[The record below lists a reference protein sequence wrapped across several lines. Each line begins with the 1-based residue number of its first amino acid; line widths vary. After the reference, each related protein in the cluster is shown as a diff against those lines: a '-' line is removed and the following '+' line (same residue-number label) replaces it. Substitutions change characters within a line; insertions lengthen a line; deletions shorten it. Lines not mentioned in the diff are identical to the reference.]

1 MIVFSKKLVVIV
13 TTVALSACVTTKTEK
28 AEVTKAEPAPEIT
41 ADMSLETALEAGIN
55 YGGHTLDSV
64 KKLIKARGESARA
77 AKLIE
82 NTLDQQTDLQPHQM
96 MNAAHL
102 FITNSD
108 RLEPEF
114 FQKLVRSTRVPA
126 RMLGW
131 QLAAGKPSKEIAATI
146 EAELTRAID
155 SGTEENMLVP
165 QMANAVRA
173 NQLKSSYTVV
183 RQGLMSNG
191 AEEFVL
197 AMAALEPDRAS
208 NDFLKYLAMVPPE
221 ELRQLTLS
229 SVNLYSCIAILKH
242 MRRHQPDTAAAS
254 FENLYFYS
262 VSRNTG
268 LAELAQEVLESYLP
282 QNSEIL
288 AQMLAKHP
296 VWVQMAYLESSRR
309 RMNPKI
315 GLLLGELRQATPEK
329 DVAREI
335 SEIVQ

>member
-1 MIVFSKKLVVIV
+1 MGISKKLVAAAA
-13 TTVALSACVTTKTEK
+13 TLALCSCVTTNNEK
-28 AEVTKAEPAPEIT
+28 QEITRAEPAPEIY
-41 ADMSLETALEAGIN
+41 ADMPLEKALEAGIN
-55 YGGHTLDSV
+55 YGGHTLESV
-64 KKLIKARGESARA
+64 KKLVTSRGESAKA
-77 AKLIE
+77 AKLVE

-108 RLEPEF
+108 RLEPKF
-114 FQKLVRSTRVPA
+114 FQKLVRSSRVPA

-131 QLAAGKPSKEIAATI
+131 QLAAGKPSREIAATI

-155 SGTEENMLVP
+155 SGTEETTLVP

-183 RQGLMSNG
+183 RQGLMTNG
-191 AEEFVL
+191 SEEFVL

-229 SVNLYSCIAILKH
+229 SVNLYSAIAILRH
-242 MRRHQPDTAAAS
+242 MRRHPPDTSAGS

-282 QNSEIL
+282 QKSEIL
-288 AQMLAKHP
+288 AQLLAKHP

>member
-1 MIVFSKKLVVIV
+1 MIVTKKMVLLAS
-13 TTVALSACVTTKTEK
+13 TLAMSACVTTKPEK
-28 AEVTKAEPAPEIT
+28 PEITQAEPAPEIT
-41 ADMSLETALEAGIN
+41 PDMSLDKALEVGIN
-55 YGGHTLDSV
+55 YGGLTLDSV
-64 KKLIKARGESARA
+64 KKLIKTRGESARA

-102 FITNSD
+102 FITNAD

-114 FQKLVRSTRVPA
+114 FRKLVRSSRVPA

-131 QLAAGKPSKEIAATI
+131 QLAAGKPSKEIAITI

-155 SGTEENMLVP
+155 SGTEENTLVP

-242 MRRHQPDTAAAS
+242 MRRHLPDTAS
-254 FENLYFYS
+254 SNFENLYFYS

-315 GLLLGELRQATPEK
+315 GLLLGELKQATPEK

>member
-1 MIVFSKKLVVIV
+1 MKSCLGRFLAV
-13 TTVALSACVTTKTEK
+13 VALAALNACVTTDMKKSEISR
-28 AEVTKAEPAPEIT
+28 AEPAPEIY
-41 ADMSLETALEAGIN
+41 ADMPLEKALEAGIN
-55 YGGHTLDSV
+55 FGGRTLENV
-64 KKLIKARGESARA
+64 KKLVKSRGESARA
-77 AKLIE
+77 AKLVE
-82 NTLDQQTDLQPHQM
+82 NTLNQQTDLQPHQM
-96 MNAAHL
+96 MNAAHI

-108 RLEPEF
+108 RLEPAF
-114 FQKLVRSTRVPA
+114 FQKLVRSSRVPA

-131 QLAAGKPSKEIAATI
+131 QLAAGKPSKIIAEAI

-155 SGTEENMLVP
+155 AGTEESTLVP

-173 NQLKSSYTVV
+173 NQIKSSYTVV
-183 RQGLMSNG
+183 RQGLMFNG
-191 AEEFVL
+191 SEEFVL
-197 AMAALEPDRAS
+197 AMAALDPDRAS
-208 NDFLKYLAMVPPE
+208 NDFLSYLAMVPPE

-229 SVNLYSCIAILKH
+229 SVNLYSCIAILRH
-242 MRRHQPDTAAAS
+242 MRRHLPDTSAAN

-315 GLLLGELRQATPEK
+315 GLLLGELRQATPER

-335 SEIVQ
+335 SEIVH